1 MKAVCR
7 RYRIGILVDQ
17 KVKSN
22 PVLPRKGAGL
32 FGIVLRNTPKGPA
45 CRTSDLRINLLN
57 KGKRKLARRAR
68 CLIEN
73 QHDRTALER
82 LGEAVAAPVRGFQL
96 EERSGGSNRNLDHL
110 SLQYNSPALAIRSA
124 YDIWPRSRVSANS
137 DENTYG
143 GAARPSPNFEK
154 IRNVK

>member
-7 RYRIGILVDQ
+7 RYRMGILVDQ

-32 FGIVLRNTPKGPA
+32 FGIVLRNTPKGLA

-96 EERSGGSNRNLDHL
+96 EERSGVPNRNLANL
-110 SLQYNSPALAIRSA
+110 SLKYNSRAPPLEGANG
-124 YDIWPRSRVSANS
+124 IWPRI
-137 DENTYG
+137 TLF
-143 GAARPSPNFEK
+143 SPK
-154 IRNVK
+154 